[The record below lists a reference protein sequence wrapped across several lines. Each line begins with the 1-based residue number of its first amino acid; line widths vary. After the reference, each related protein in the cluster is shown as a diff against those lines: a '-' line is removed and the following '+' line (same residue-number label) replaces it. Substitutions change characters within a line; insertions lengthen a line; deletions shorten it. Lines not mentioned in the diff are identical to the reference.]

1 LLICFLC
8 GASVQAINKK
18 ALSDS
23 LLGRFVK
30 HPAYREQVKL
40 LYNIIDLS
48 ETTKGNHFY
57 NTLLFKIAKSHHDVP
72 TQLDAIRNL
81 NNVYTDSIIFY
92 LNYVNSLP
100 KSDNQKETAAFLRYQ
115 YALKN
120 YLVMSTKD
128 KSNYLAQLVKQY
140 RNSKNNDIYYQAG
153 NLMILLS
160 TLAYIPTCRM
170 SVDYMRQ
177 LGELTKRLPADGRNV
192 IPNVYYALAP
202 NFYSKRDMQKE
213 ALEAD
218 RAFLNFLNIL
228 ERNYRRQG
236 RIYRNFDLFRYTS
249 YRRMLLYTSCL
260 SQAEIKDL
268 FRRMKELTKNNE
280 EISEDLKSPSSTAY
294 IRYYMATGQP
304 LKAKPYLDNYLAQ
317 KSSDEIVF
325 LPKFLKYRIQIGIMI
340 HDKEML
346 PLTLRYIK
354 LLEDNISNN
363 INEKAQELQI
373 LYDVNGL
380 NQQVSQLELIKKE
393 AEVKSSRRNTS
404 IAIIALCFV
413 IILFGIT
420 FRQLK
425 RSKKLA
431 ANLKLSQDE
440 LIEEKSVILDTM
452 DKLEDA
458 RNKAV
463 MADKM
468 KTLFIQNMDHEIR
481 TPLNAIVGFTQ
492 VITDPEI
499 ELEKEDKEEYM
510 SLILKNNDLLLKL
523 VNDVFD
529 IAQMESGN
537 LQMAIEPCSLN
548 SLCNEAVKDMS
559 SRTEKGVKMHFPQHI
574 TDFTLSTD
582 RQRVLQ
588 LLSNY
593 LSNACK
599 FTHEGEIKLDYYVDE
614 QLKTVTFS
622 VTDTGIGIPVD
633 KAEIIFNRFE
643 KLNSFE
649 QGTGL
654 GLHVCRLI
662 AKTLHGEVKLD
673 TSYTSGSRFI
683 FVHPIT

>member
-1 LLICFLC
+1 
-8 GASVQAINKK
+8 
-18 ALSDS
+18 
-23 LLGRFVK
+23 
-30 HPAYREQVKL
+30 
-40 LYNIIDLS
+40 
-48 ETTKGNHFY
+48 
-57 NTLLFKIAKSHHDVP
+57 
-72 TQLDAIRNL
+72 
-81 NNVYTDSIIFY
+81 
-92 LNYVNSLP
+92 
-100 KSDNQKETAAFLRYQ
+100 
-115 YALKN
+115 
-120 YLVMSTKD
+120 
-128 KSNYLAQLVKQY
+128 
-140 RNSKNNDIYYQAG
+140 
-153 NLMILLS
+153 
-160 TLAYIPTCRM
+160 
-170 SVDYMRQ
+170 
-177 LGELTKRLPADGRNV
+177 
-192 IPNVYYALAP
+192 
-202 NFYSKRDMQKE
+202 
-213 ALEAD
+213 
-218 RAFLNFLNIL
+218 
-228 ERNYRRQG
+228 
-236 RIYRNFDLFRYTS
+236 
-249 YRRMLLYTSCL
+249 
-260 SQAEIKDL
+260 
-268 FRRMKELTKNNE
+268 
-280 EISEDLKSPSSTAY
+280 
-294 IRYYMATGQP
+294 
-304 LKAKPYLDNYLAQ
+304 
-317 KSSDEIVF
+317 
-325 LPKFLKYRIQIGIMI
+325 
-340 HDKEML
+340 ML

-413 IILFGIT
+413 IILLGIT

-574 TDFTLSTD
+574 IDFTLKTD

-599 FTHEGEIKLDYYVDE
+599 FTHEGEIMLDYYVDE

-662 AKTLHGEVKLD
+662 AKTLHGEVRLD